1 MPRRVSMI
9 ELQDIIYRLQLGQS
23 VKAVHRETGRHKTV
37 VRTLRALAQREGW
50 LRGERQLPS
59 EGEIRRLYEEVRQI
73 TRISTHPLDLYK
85 QQVGEWL
92 KKEYSFVVIH
102 QLLLQHGLSCS
113 EATVRRWI
121 HRRFPEVVLPVIV
134 RRTIPGEIM
143 EVDFGYLGLFW
154 DRQRDAARK
163 TWFFSGRLRHSRRA
177 YREVV
182 FNQTKETFFACHIHA
197 FEYFHGVTAKVVP
210 DNTKAAIVR
219 ASMENPLV
227 NRAYRSLAE
236 HYGFLISPCLPATPK
251 HKGGVES
258 DVKYVKRNFL
268 PLFRESQAQ
277 RGHEVPSVEELKS
290 ALERWNREVCETRL
304 VGKVGRTPLEL
315 FEQEELPALKE
326 LPPCRWEP
334 VVYKEASV
342 GPDWRIQFQKAFY
355 SVPYRLIGARVL
367 VMAGCSFLRIFYEG
381 EEVTLHR
388 RATRLWEYVWKAEHA
403 PPQLEQFLASST
415 QGLLLWAKRLGPSV
429 VAVAEAIF
437 ADKAVDGIRP
447 VRALV
452 RLAERYG
459 TGRVEAACERALR
472 FHTATYQSVKNI
484 LAQGLD
490 RPPER
495 QPTTDGPQQLFRFQR
510 EPGYFDPQAQGEC
523 SWMN

>member
-1 MPRRVSMI
+1 MV
-9 ELQDIIYRLQLGQS
+9 ELQDIIHRLRLGQS
-23 VKAVHRETGRHKTV
+23 VKGIHRETGRHKTI
-37 VRTLRALAQREGW
+37 VRTLRSLAEREGW
-50 LRGERQLPS
+50 LQPEGRLPS
-59 EGEIRRLYEEVRQI
+59 EGEIKHLYEQVRQI
-73 TRISTHPLDLYK
+73 TQVSTHPLDLYHE
-85 QQVGEWL
+85 QVSRWV
-92 KKEYSFVVIH
+92 KKKYSFVVIH
-102 QLLLQHGLSCS
+102 RLLQGYGVCNS

-121 HRRFPEVVLPVIV
+121 HRRFAQLPSAVILRPTV
-134 RRTIPGEIM
+134 PGEVM

-154 DRQRDAARK
+154 DPQRNAARK
-163 TWFFSGRLRHSRRA
+163 TWFFSARLRHSRRV

-182 FNQTKETFFACHIHA
+182 FSQTKETFFGCHIHA
-197 FEYFHGVTAKVVP
+197 FEHFHGVPQKVTP
-210 DNTKAAIVR
+210 DNLKAAIVR
-219 ASMENPLV
+219 ASVESPLV

-236 HYGFLISPCLPATPK
+236 HYGFLISPCLPATPQ

-268 PLFRESQAQ
+268 PLFREAQAQ
-277 RGHEVPSVEELKS
+277 RGQETPSVQELKE

-304 VGKVGRTPLEL
+304 VGKVGRTPMEL
-315 FEQEELPALKE
+315 FEQEDLPALKQ

-367 VMAGCSFLRIFYEG
+367 VMAGSSFLRIFYQG
-381 EEVTLHR
+381 EEVTLHP
-388 RATRLWEYVWKAEHA
+388 RATQPWQYLWKPEHA

-415 QGLLLWAKRLGPSV
+415 QGLLLWAKRLGSSV
-429 VAVAEAIF
+429 VSVAQAIL

-459 TGRVEAACERALR
+459 SGRLEAACQRALQ

-484 LAQGLD
+484 LVQELD
-490 RPPER
+490 CAPER
-495 QPTTDGPQQLFRFQR
+495 QPSTDGPQQLFRFQR
-510 EPGYFDPQAQGEC
+510 QSGYFDPATRGDGP
-523 SWMN
+523 WMN